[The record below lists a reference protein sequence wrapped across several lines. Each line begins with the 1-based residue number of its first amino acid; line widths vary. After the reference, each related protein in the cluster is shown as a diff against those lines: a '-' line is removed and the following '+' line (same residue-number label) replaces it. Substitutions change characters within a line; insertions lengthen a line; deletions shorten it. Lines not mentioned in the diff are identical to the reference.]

1 MNDGQKSREVITVQG
16 IIRPEEMGVTYPHEH
31 LFLDAMDHYSS
42 YGYQLVIDDEDM
54 MAQEILDN
62 IGYLDY
68 QPEYVRAD
76 NVAALVGEGFVE
88 RVLLSEDI
96 CMLNHLKYTGGKGY
110 GYLLETFVPLL
121 KERGVTDQQI
131 HQMMVVNP
139 AKAFSR
145 RRDNV
150 V

>member
-76 NVAALVGEGFVE
+76 NVAALVKEGYVN

-110 GYLLETFVPLL
+110 GYLLEVFVPML
-121 KERGVTDQQI
+121 KERGITEEQI
-131 HQMMVVNP
+131 HQMMVINP
-139 AKAFSR
+139 ANAFSR
-145 RRDNV
+145 KRPNV
-150 V
+150 A

>member
-1 MNDGQKSREVITVQG
+1 
-16 IIRPEEMGVTYPHEH
+16 
-31 LFLDAMDHYSS
+31 MDHYSS